1 MTLYNNLCLKFS
13 NSQLKK
19 LQAVIKNCP
28 ELFLKLSSNAISNSV
43 DETTFPHRLLL
54 TNTQALRIRKVFI
67 NNSSNN
73 VTSSGT
79 QLYKI
84 RELGK
89 FFGILLEPFPN
100 NGSPL
105 VGNVL
110 TPIVKSALIPFGSC
124 KTTFKSSNEEMS
136 DMMKITKSLKESGL
150 LIEGLSQIMNN

>member
-43 DETTFPHRLLL
+43 NETTFQHRLLL
-54 TNTQALRIRKVFI
+54 TNTQALRIRKIFI

-73 VTSSGT
+73 VTLSGT

-89 FFGILLEPFPN
+89 FF
-100 NGSPL
+100 SH
-105 VGNVL
+105 
-110 TPIVKSALIPFGSC
+110 TS
-124 KTTFKSSNEEMS
+124 
-136 DMMKITKSLKESGL
+136 
-150 LIEGLSQIMNN
+150 

>member
-28 ELFLKLSSNAISNSV
+28 ELFLKLSSNANSNSV
-43 DETTFPHRLLL
+43 NETTFQHRLLL

-73 VTSSGT
+73 VTLSGT

-89 FFGILLEPFPN
+89 FFWQT
-100 NGSPL
+100 S
-105 VGNVL
+105 
-110 TPIVKSALIPFGSC
+110 
-124 KTTFKSSNEEMS
+124 
-136 DMMKITKSLKESGL
+136 
-150 LIEGLSQIMNN
+150 

>member
-28 ELFLKLSSNAISNSV
+28 ELFLKLLSNAISNSV

-54 TNTQALRIRKVFI
+54 TNTQALRIRRVFI

-73 VTSSGT
+73 VTLSGT

-89 FFGILLEPFPN
+89 YFGQN
-100 NGSPL
+100 S
-105 VGNVL
+105 
-110 TPIVKSALIPFGSC
+110 
-124 KTTFKSSNEEMS
+124 
-136 DMMKITKSLKESGL
+136 
-150 LIEGLSQIMNN
+150 